1 MSLYESRESCG
12 EVSLKRLFDGN
23 TDIEGYNSITVERM
37 TYIMCRGGW
46 PVAVKQREEWVAL
59 QIVRNYVS
67 QVAEQDI
74 QRVDGTE
81 KNPDRVRQIMRSLAR
96 NVSTMVNLQTIVED
110 MKANDYSIS
119 DKTVASY
126 INALRCF
133 FVVEDIP
140 AWQPQL
146 RSRTAIRTS
155 NKRQFVDPSIGL
167 ASLRANPESLLR
179 DFNTYGF
186 FFESLCARDLRVY
199 SSAIDGTIYHYRDKS
214 GLESDMIIRLYDGR
228 WAAVEVKLGSSEI
241 EQSAANLLTLKG
253 RIDTSKVGEPS
264 FLMILTGGQYAYR
277 HNDGIL
283 IVPIGCLKH

>member
-1 MSLYESRESCG
+1 
-12 EVSLKRLFDGN
+12 
-23 TDIEGYNSITVERM
+23 
-37 TYIMCRGGW
+37 
-46 PVAVKQREEWVAL
+46 
-59 QIVRNYVS
+59 
-67 QVAEQDI
+67 
-74 QRVDGTE
+74 
-81 KNPDRVRQIMRSLAR
+81 
-96 NVSTMVNLQTIVED
+96 

-241 EQSAANLLTLKG
+241 EQAAANLLTLKG

-277 HNDGIL
+277 RNDGIL